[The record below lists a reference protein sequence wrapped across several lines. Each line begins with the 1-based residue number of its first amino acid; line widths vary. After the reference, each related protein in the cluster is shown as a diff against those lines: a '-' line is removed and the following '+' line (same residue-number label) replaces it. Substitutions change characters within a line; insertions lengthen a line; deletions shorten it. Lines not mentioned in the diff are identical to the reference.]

1 MVRQPQAA
9 NQLFAP
15 GLVGEHPVNHR
26 AQQRP
31 FVQRGPA
38 RHPQHRAGVLRQ
50 HGGQRFEHGMQVFER
65 VVALA
70 EQQHRRFAK
79 GAGVPH
85 RWGVKLRAQRF
96 VAGVITGLRGQLL
109 NGGKGVKTDLVHVQQ
124 PARHMAVNQMLRR
137 AGVQQPCWHAVIQ
150 VQGTVNHHA
159 LDAHQ
164 HRYPRRLGRLLYGAG
179 GSVLGAPD
187 MDKIRGNLFE
197 QG

>member
-1 MVRQPQAA
+1 MPPAALATQGQAQQHGFAQTVGAVLAVRRQQEEIGIQVSLPHGGGIQRAGVLHMVRQPQAA
-9 NQLFAP
+9 DQLFAP

-79 GAGVPH
+79 GAGCH
-85 RWGVKLRAQRF
+85 TGGV
-96 VAGVITGLRGQLL
+96 
-109 NGGKGVKTDLVHVQQ
+109 
-124 PARHMAVNQMLRR
+124 
-137 AGVQQPCWHAVIQ
+137 
-150 VQGTVNHHA
+150 
-159 LDAHQ
+159 
-164 HRYPRRLGRLLYGAG
+164 
-179 GSVLGAPD
+179 
-187 MDKIRGNLFE
+187 
-197 QG
+197 